1 LVSASPDLI
10 NDGRPHHVVESFRI
24 LQVESEIA
32 SSLAEDT
39 FLDDDLLRQLMG
51 VGEVDLIVG
60 ISSHTNATT
69 TSQAF
74 RAIERSFQQHFTR
87 QRAVIVNACG
97 GDQDKSDAAV
107 AGFSNVPEKNVR
119 LAESV
124 SLRTVQRVTA
134 DFSVPPSPG
143 MALRTILAAADLLQA
158 RACAVVSPGTTNLTP
173 DWIANLLRP
182 AYQEKFDFVAPLYS
196 RHKFQGL
203 LARNLLYP
211 MSRAIFGCGIRELYS
226 DEWGFSGRL
235 AADCLKQDVWHEEHI
250 GTRPEAWMAI
260 SAISSDFRCCQV
272 FLGQKVQSTI
282 GSGTDIVEV
291 FRQTVGSLFWCMES
305 QQSEWLD
312 GERLEPVQTFGPDHE
327 ITSEPSELNRHRI
340 FEMFRS
346 GVSELEPILSS
357 ILDPETHAEIK
368 GIVSLEEGKFR
379 FRSDL
384 WVRTL
389 YDFAASYHHA
399 VINRDHLVQAL
410 APLYRGMTFSYLV
423 EHSDSSPAEME
434 AVSEALCVEFEHQ
447 KPYLREK
454 WKTKVEVKS

>member
-1 LVSASPDLI
+1 
-10 NDGRPHHVVESFRI
+10 
-24 LQVESEIA
+24 
-32 SSLAEDT
+32 
-39 FLDDDLLRQLMG
+39 MG
-51 VGEVDLIVG
+51 VGEVDLLVG
-60 ISSHTNATT
+60 ISSHSDANT
-69 TSQAF
+69 TSQALY
-74 RAIERSFQQHFTR
+74 AIERSFQQHFTR
-87 QRAVIVNACG
+87 QRAVIVNAYG
-97 GDQDKSDAAV
+97 GDQHGGDATARPGNV
-107 AGFSNVPEKNVR
+107 AEKNVR

-143 MALRTILAAADLLQA
+143 MTLRTILAAADLLRA
-158 RACAVVSPGTTNLTP
+158 RACAVVSPGTTNFTP

-182 AYQEKFDFVAPLYS
+182 AYQEKFDFVAPLYT

-235 AADCLKQDVWHEEHI
+235 AAVCLKQDVWHEEAI
-250 GTRPEAWMAI
+250 VTRPEAWMAI
-260 SAISSDFRCCQV
+260 SAISNDFRCCQV
-272 FLGQKVQSTI
+272 FLGEKLRATT

-291 FRQTVGSLFWCMES
+291 FRQTVGNLFWCMES
-305 QQSEWLD
+305 RQSDWLD
-312 GERLEPVQTFGPDHE
+312 GERPEPVRTFGPDHE
-327 ITSEPSELNRHRI
+327 LTSEPADLDRHRV

-346 GVSELEPILSS
+346 GVTELESILSS

-368 GIVSLEEGKFR
+368 SIVSLQESEFR
-379 FRSDL
+379 FTSDL

-410 APLYRGMTFSYLV
+410 APLYRGVTFSYLT
-423 EHSDSSPAEME
+423 EHSESSPAEIE
-434 AVSEALCVEFEHQ
+434 TASEALCVEFERQ
-447 KPYLREK
+447 KPYLKEK
-454 WKTKVEVKS
+454 WKAKVEVKS